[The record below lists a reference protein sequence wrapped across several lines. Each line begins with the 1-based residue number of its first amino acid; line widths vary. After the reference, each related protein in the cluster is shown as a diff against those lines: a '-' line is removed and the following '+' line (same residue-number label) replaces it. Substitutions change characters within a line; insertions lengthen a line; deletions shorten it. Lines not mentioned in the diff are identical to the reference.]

1 MLNAEQ
7 AAGLIKICLLAR
19 TAFGFSVAA
28 RKLMELKP
36 IIQVR
41 VKSLLA
47 YSLDDMFV
55 LGRVADWVAYN
66 LAAVDEKVLAT
77 IAVLSA
83 DGLRPDDNLDA
94 LFYGGKILAESDKDN
109 ILACIQMSRCSQ
121 V

>member
-7 AAGLIKICLLAR
+7 AAGLIKMCLLAS

-36 IIQVR
+36 SIQVR

-55 LGRVADWVAYN
+55 QGRVADWVAYN
-66 LAAVDEKVLAT
+66 LEAVD
-77 IAVLSA
+77 
-83 DGLRPDDNLDA
+83 
-94 LFYGGKILAESDKDN
+94 
-109 ILACIQMSRCSQ
+109 
-121 V
+121 